1 MSDGHVAKD
10 PTQLHIQYIWPCRVI
25 YSMYAKRLE
34 AKDDDMWCNAH
45 LADVS
50 TGNENMYDIVLNLV
64 IQKCTLL
71 IHT

>member
-1 MSDGHVAKD
+1 
-10 PTQLHIQYIWPCRVI
+10 
-25 YSMYAKRLE
+25 MYAKRLE

>member
-1 MSDGHVAKD
+1 
-10 PTQLHIQYIWPCRVI
+10 
-25 YSMYAKRLE
+25 MYAKRLE

-50 TGNENMYDIVLNLV
+50 TGNENMYDIVLNLTNQISVV